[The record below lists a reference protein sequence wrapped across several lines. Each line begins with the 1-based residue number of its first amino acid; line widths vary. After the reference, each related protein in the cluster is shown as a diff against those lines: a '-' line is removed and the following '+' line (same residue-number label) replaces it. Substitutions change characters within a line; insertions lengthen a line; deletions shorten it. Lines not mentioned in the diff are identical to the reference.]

1 MTGTRG
7 ALIGFGLLFLA
18 AGAHFA
24 GIGGEKSAAAA
35 PVAAAV
41 ESRAS
46 TPEAKAQPVK
56 LVVYYFHT
64 TARCYTCR
72 LIENYSAE
80 TVQQRFAGEIGNGRI
95 EWRTVNVQESAN
107 RHFVKKYQLFTKTVV
122 VVRLE
127 NGKEVKHKALNDT
140 WNLVD
145 RKPAFQS
152 YIEREVRG
160 MLQGG

>member
-1 MTGTRG
+1 MMGTRE
-7 ALIGFGLLFLA
+7 ALVGFGLLFLA
-18 AGAHFA
+18 VGAHFS
-24 GIGGEKSAAAA
+24 GIGEEKSAAAA
-35 PVAAAV
+35 PVAAS

-46 TPEAKAQPVK
+46 IPATQAQPVK

-72 LIENYSAE
+72 LIESYSAE
-80 TVQQRFAGEIGNGRI
+80 TVRQRFAAEIGNGKI
-95 EWRTVNVQESAN
+95 EWRTVNVQEAAN
-107 RHFVKKYQLFTKTVV
+107 RHFIKKYQLFTKSVV

-127 NGKEVKHKALNDT
+127 NGAEVKHKVLNDT

-152 YIEREVRG
+152 YVEREVRG

>member
-1 MTGTRG
+1 MMGTRG
-7 ALIGFGLLFLA
+7 ALAGFGLLFLA
-18 AGAHFA
+18 VGAHFS
-24 GIGGEKSAAAA
+24 GLGGEKSVAAA
-35 PVAAAV
+35 PVAAKD
-41 ESRAS
+41 SRAPA
-46 TPEAKAQPVK
+46 PETKAPPVK

-80 TVQQRFAGEIGNGRI
+80 TVHQRFAAETGAGKI
-95 EWRTVNVQESAN
+95 EWRTVNVQEPAN
-107 RHFVKKYQLFTKTVV
+107 RHFIRKYQLFTKSVV

-127 NGKEVKHKALNDT
+127 NGEEVKHKVLNDT

-152 YIEREVRG
+152 YVEREVRG

>member
-1 MTGTRG
+1 MIGPREVL
-7 ALIGFGLLFLA
+7 AGFGLLLLA
-18 AGAHFA
+18 VGAHFS
-24 GIGGEKSAAAA
+24 GIGSEHSVAAFSSAAAS
-35 PVAAAV
+35 

-46 TPEAKAQPVK
+46 TSEIKAQPVK

-64 TARCYTCR
+64 TARCHTCR
-72 LIENYSAE
+72 LIEDYSAE
-80 TVQQRFAGEIGNGRI
+80 TVRQRFAGEIGDGKI
-95 EWRTVNVQESAN
+95 EWRTVNVQEAAN
-107 RHFVKKYQLFTKTVV
+107 RHFIKKYQLFTKTVV

-127 NGKEVKHKALNDT
+127 NGREVKHKALNDT

-152 YIEREVRG
+152 YVEREVRG